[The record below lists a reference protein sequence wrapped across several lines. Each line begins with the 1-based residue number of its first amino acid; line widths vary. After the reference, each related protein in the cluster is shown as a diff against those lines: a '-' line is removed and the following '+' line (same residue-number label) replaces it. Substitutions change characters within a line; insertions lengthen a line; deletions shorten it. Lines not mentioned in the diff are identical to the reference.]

1 MTTSLSNLNFF
12 IPQTSLLF
20 RFAAIAHVGD
30 FLVPRSGRAP
40 QRSHRRAREEK
51 NQLPIS
57 SNSFSFNLRSYLINE
72 LEVSVAKGAHRHC
85 SPYLLRRRMRRSHG
99 TIAHLLAT
107 HWLWQ
112 SEGSQRCRSKTTG
125 HLQPVIAL
133 ITRDGH
139 ARLRAVNTVDHTAIV
154 TSSGQVRLDGPDHRH
169 RIWIVG
175 RIVSVIILV
184 VVRIVIVV
192 RIKPGIQ
199 SKPETVV
206 KNKEPI
212 VEEVTMVPI
221 PVAVPI
227 CIVTFDDT
235 AHSSIEGT
243 TTESWST
250 RTESCSAVE
259 TTMETASSWPGSAAT
274 SAVSTTAKTTTTEAS
289 STAAVASCPSGVS

>member
-1 MTTSLSNLNFF
+1 
-12 IPQTSLLF
+12 
-20 RFAAIAHVGD
+20 
-30 FLVPRSGRAP
+30 
-40 QRSHRRAREEK
+40 
-51 NQLPIS
+51 
-57 SNSFSFNLRSYLINE
+57 
-72 LEVSVAKGAHRHC
+72 
-85 SPYLLRRRMRRSHG
+85 MRRSHG
-99 TIAHLLAT
+99 AIPHLLAT

-112 SEGSQRCRSKTTG
+112 SEGPQRCRSKTTG

-154 TSSGQVRLDGPDHRH
+154 TLPGQVRLDGPDHRH

-184 VVRIVIVV
+184 VIRVVVIV

-212 VEEVTMVPI
+212 VQEVTMVPI

-235 AHSSIEGT
+235 AHSSKRERCLLR
-243 TTESWST
+243 S
-250 RTESCSAVE
+250 RPL
-259 TTMETASSWPGSAAT
+259 AS
-274 SAVSTTAKTTTTEAS
+274 
-289 STAAVASCPSGVS
+289 

>member
-1 MTTSLSNLNFF
+1 
-12 IPQTSLLF
+12 
-20 RFAAIAHVGD
+20 
-30 FLVPRSGRAP
+30 
-40 QRSHRRAREEK
+40 
-51 NQLPIS
+51 
-57 SNSFSFNLRSYLINE
+57 
-72 LEVSVAKGAHRHC
+72 
-85 SPYLLRRRMRRSHG
+85 MRRSHG
-99 TIAHLLAT
+99 AIPHLLAT

-112 SEGSQRCRSKTTG
+112 PEGSQHCRSKTTG

-133 ITRDGH
+133 ITRDGP
-139 ARLRAVNTVDHTAIV
+139 ARQRAVNTVDHTAIV
-154 TSSGQVRLDGPDHRH
+154 TLPGQVRLDGPDHRH

-243 TTESWST
+243 TTESWSP
-250 RTESCSAVE
+250 RMEACSVAE
-259 TTMETASSWPGSAAT
+259 TTTMEASTATETASSWSRSAAT
-274 SAVSTTAKTTTTEAS
+274 TAVETATAETSPMGTTTTTEAS
-289 STAAVASCPSGVS
+289 STAAVASCPSG

>member
-1 MTTSLSNLNFF
+1 MPTRLSNLNFF

-51 NQLPIS
+51 NQWPIS

-72 LEVSVAKGAHRHC
+72 LEVSVAKGAHLHC
-85 SPYLLRRRMRRSHG
+85 SPFLLRRRMRRSHG
-99 TIAHLLAT
+99 TIPHLLAT

-154 TSSGQVRLDGPDHRH
+154 TLLGQV
-169 RIWIVG
+169 
-175 RIVSVIILV
+175 
-184 VVRIVIVV
+184 
-192 RIKPGIQ
+192 
-199 SKPETVV
+199 
-206 KNKEPI
+206 
-212 VEEVTMVPI
+212 
-221 PVAVPI
+221 
-227 CIVTFDDT
+227 
-235 AHSSIEGT
+235 
-243 TTESWST
+243 
-250 RTESCSAVE
+250 
-259 TTMETASSWPGSAAT
+259 
-274 SAVSTTAKTTTTEAS
+274 
-289 STAAVASCPSGVS
+289 